1 MCYRSF
7 HDEVYEAIKIILLI
21 GLELI
26 MPKKWS
32 WVGFRRPYSDF
43 SKEINWIGRSVII
56 LIVLPLVVILSEV
69 SAHSQELDTFSNFW
83 LIAFQ
88 TNLMYK

>member
-1 MCYRSF
+1 
-7 HDEVYEAIKIILLI
+7 
-21 GLELI
+21 

-32 WVGFRRPYSDF
+32 WVGFRRPYLDNSR
-43 SKEINWIGRSVII
+43 ERTWISRSVII

-69 SAHSQELDTFSNFW
+69 SVHSQELDTFSNFW
-83 LIAFQ
+83 LIAFL